1 MPAERTRFALRTP
14 NLMMMESHMKKLI
27 LTLGT
32 LTGGLMALGLVNVGL
47 VNVGSAGFGPAIAA
61 EEATK
66 EMDFVKVDA
75 NADGKVSVEEA
86 AAAGWVWTPE
96 QFAAADRDSDGS
108 LSADEFVTA
117 TKA

>member
-1 MPAERTRFALRTP
+1 
-14 NLMMMESHMKKLI
+14 MKKLI

-47 VNVGSAGFGPAIAA
+47 VNVGSAGLGVLPAIAA
-61 EEATK
+61 EEAVK
-66 EMDFVKVDA
+66 QMDFMKVDA
-75 NADGKVSVEEA
+75 DADGKVTPEEA
-86 AAAGWVWTPE
+86 LAGGWAWTPE
-96 QFAAADRDSDGS
+96 QFAAADKDVNGS

>member
-1 MPAERTRFALRTP
+1 
-14 NLMMMESHMKKLI
+14 MMMESPMKKLI

-47 VNVGSAGFGPAIAA
+47 VNVGSAGLAVGPAIAA
-61 EEATK
+61 EAAK
-66 EMDFVKVDA
+66 SGEMDFVKVDA
-75 NADGKVSVEEA
+75 DANGKVTPEEA
-86 AAAGWVWTPE
+86 LAAGWAWTPE